1 MKKTFLGQFDL
12 TIHPEQSQ
20 IGQCNNWTTFS
31 RTTFPNTPCSCH
43 HRCITLYQAAAERE
57 RERPFFNS
65 HSVDGVLRSQME
77 NVAALVALFE
87 EFMPWKT
94 CSPVDDGD
102 GCSTSAKM
110 TTVQLTGVDKCGT
123 GWLRELPYMMSAS
136 EGGGGHGKGD
146 VVREVA

>member
-1 MKKTFLGQFDL
+1 
-12 TIHPEQSQ
+12 
-20 IGQCNNWTTFS
+20 
-31 RTTFPNTPCSCH
+31 
-43 HRCITLYQAAAERE
+43 
-57 RERPFFNS
+57 
-65 HSVDGVLRSQME
+65 ME

-94 CSPVDDGD
+94 CSPVDDGN